1 MFKPHATLRE
11 GVVGFMM
18 TEREVELAAVLAANT
33 ALLAVHD
40 AATEA
45 LDASVRYIMYSGQP
59 QPVWECVVLTCALG
73 VRHRSWWRQLRCW
86 EPKCLR
92 VCAARAM
99 YGAFI
104 TLTYSS

>member
-1 MFKPHATLRE
+1 
-11 GVVGFMM
+11 MM

-45 LDASVRYIMYSGQP
+45 LDASVRYIVYSGQP

-73 VRHRSWWRQLRCW
+73 VRHANNDDDDDDDDDDDMR
-86 EPKCLR
+86 
-92 VCAARAM
+92 
-99 YGAFI
+99 
-104 TLTYSS
+104 